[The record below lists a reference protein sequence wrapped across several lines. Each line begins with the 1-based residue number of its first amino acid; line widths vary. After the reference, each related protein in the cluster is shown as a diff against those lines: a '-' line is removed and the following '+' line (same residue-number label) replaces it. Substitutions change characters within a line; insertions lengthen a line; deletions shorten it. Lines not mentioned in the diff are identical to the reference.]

1 MKVTYYGH
9 SCFLVE
15 VSGTKILFDP
25 FIRPNP
31 LAVHINVDAIKP
43 DVILITHG
51 HWDHIADAVE
61 IAKKSGA
68 LVVSNFEI
76 VTWLQNQGLNQLHP
90 MNSGGSWKF
99 DWGKIKYTYA
109 FHSSGLPDGSYGG
122 NPGGF
127 VLQSD
132 EGTFFYPGDTAL
144 SMDFQLIG
152 QEFELDFA
160 VLPIGDNFT
169 MGVSDAI
176 RCAEFLRCGKIMGV
190 HYDTFPPITLKHNEA
205 IGQFAEADMELV
217 LMNIGETREM

>member
-9 SCFLVE
+9 SCFVVE